1 MMDTAKAFAVRITV
15 VLIIAAGGMAL
26 NAAASADT
34 TPTKSTQQSA
44 STPVFLPGQPAK
56 LHGNTPW
63 G

>member
-1 MMDTAKAFAVRITV
+1 MMETAKAFTARIAIV
-15 VLIIAAGGMAL
+15 SIIAAGGMAL

-34 TPTKSTQQSA
+34 TPATNSKQSA
-44 STPVFLPGQPAK
+44 STPVVMHGQPAK

>member
-1 MMDTAKAFAVRITV
+1 MMETAKALTARITV

-26 NAAASADT
+26 HAAASADT
-34 TPTKSTQQSA
+34 TSATKPEQSA